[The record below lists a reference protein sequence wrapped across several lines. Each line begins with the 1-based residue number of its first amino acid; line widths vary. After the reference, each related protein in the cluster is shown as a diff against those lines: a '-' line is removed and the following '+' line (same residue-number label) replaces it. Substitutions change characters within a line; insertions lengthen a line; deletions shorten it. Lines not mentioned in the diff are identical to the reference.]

1 MFNVKNT
8 FLMGFIARNLIT
20 NEVIFS
26 KGANKLAKIVGC
38 NYSTITKFY
47 QIASNRYKDKVF
59 KGWLIS
65 KTNDLNNQKRGI
77 NIKFNV

>member
-1 MFNVKNT
+1 MFNGKNT
-8 FLMGFIARNLIT
+8 FLMGFIVRNLTT
-20 NEVIFS
+20 NEVYYS
-26 KGANKLAKIVGC
+26 KGANKIANLIGC

-47 QIASNRYKDKVF
+47 QINSNKNKDKLIR
-59 KGWLIS
+59 GWLIS